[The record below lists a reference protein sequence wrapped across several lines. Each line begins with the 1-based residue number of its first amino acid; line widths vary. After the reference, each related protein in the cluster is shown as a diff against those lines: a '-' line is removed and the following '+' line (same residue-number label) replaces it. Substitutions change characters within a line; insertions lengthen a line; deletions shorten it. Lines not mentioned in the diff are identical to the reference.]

1 MNPLCHLLALSAYVP
16 DTVLTNTDL
25 AKVVD
30 TNDEWIVTRTGI
42 KQRHRLDDAD
52 NASDLG
58 LKAARKA
65 LAEAGIEATELT
77 HGSFH
82 PVCSSLCQDAA

>member
-16 DTVLTNTDL
+16 DTVLTNSDL

-30 TNDEWIVTRTGI
+30 TNDEWIVSRTGI
-42 KQRHRLDDAD
+42 KQRHRLDDAQ

-65 LAEAGIEATELT
+65 LVEAGMPGFEQTAIGTGAL
-77 HGSFH
+77 G
-82 PVCSSLCQDAA
+82 VAA